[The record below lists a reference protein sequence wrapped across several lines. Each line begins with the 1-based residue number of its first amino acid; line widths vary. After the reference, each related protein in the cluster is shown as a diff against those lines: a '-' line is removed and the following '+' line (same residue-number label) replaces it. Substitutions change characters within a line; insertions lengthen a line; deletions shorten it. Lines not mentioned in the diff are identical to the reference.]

1 MSHGTSLVTKES
13 NISEELRLTLLKHP
27 FFHHSYRFDLQDTF
41 IEGQPKSE
49 YDSAVFQFLEDEQ
62 YDYSDRCIEYWF
74 QSYNSTLATGLTP
87 HCDYNF
93 IYRQKMKLE
102 GDDWPHRVD
111 KNLIVSP
118 MTIAVYLEISDDLT
132 GGELCISSRTW
143 YEDPEPANI
152 TLDHV
157 LQFPYDTI
165 TPTQSQVL
173 YFMGSENY
181 HWVNKVNT
189 GIRKSMLINFWP
201 KKLLDK

>member
-1 MSHGTSLVTKES
+1 MSHGTSRVIKEDK
-13 NISEELRLTLLKHP
+13 ISDELRCILLKHP
-27 FFHHSYRFDLQDTF
+27 YFYNTYRFDLQDTF
-41 IEGQPKSE
+41 IKEQPVSE
-49 YDSAVFQFLEDEQ
+49 YDSAVLQFLDDQ
-62 YDYSDRCIEYWF
+62 QFDYSGRCIEYWF
-74 QSYNSTLATGLTP
+74 QNYNSTHSAGLSP

-102 GDDWPHRVD
+102 SNDWPHKVD

-118 MTIAVYLEISDDLT
+118 MTLAVYLEISDDLT

-165 TPTQSQVL
+165 TPKQNQVL

-201 KKLLDK
+201 KELLDK

>member
-13 NISEELRLTLLKHP
+13 SINKELRLILLKHP

-41 IEGQPKSE
+41 IKGQPESE
-49 YDSAVFQFLEDEQ
+49 YDLAVFQFLQSENV
-62 YDYSDRCIEYWF
+62 DYSDRVVEYWF
-74 QSYNSTLATGLTP
+74 QDGKQGLSP

-93 IYRQKMKLE
+93 IYREKMKLE
-102 GDDWPHRVD
+102 GDDWPHKVD

-118 MTIAVYLEISDDLT
+118 ITLAVYLEISDDLT

-143 YEDPEPANI
+143 HEDPEPANI

-157 LQFPYDTI
+157 LQYPYDSI

-181 HWVNKVNT
+181 HWVNKVKNGT
-189 GIRKSMLINFWP
+189 RKSMLINFWP